1 MKSPEIH
8 VSERL
13 DFRAN
18 IWLGGKTDSSLYT
31 VGLVISNQTVI
42 PYLILYLSYNT
53 GELWLI
59 ESNC

>member
-1 MKSPEIH
+1 MMKSPEIH

-31 VGLVISNQTVI
+31 VDLVISNQTVI

-53 GELWLI
+53 GEL
-59 ESNC
+59 